1 MRKKKQ
7 QQQLLL
13 LLLIPL
19 RSSAVPREDGP
30 WAVGLPSRIG
40 IRNLVLNQKLL
51 PLDLDRKVLGE
62 ENRFLLDPVP
72 KSLSRLLKILFLQL
86 LKILLRLLPR
96 HPLKIFIRVPSY
108 LKILFLLLLIVLP
121 FPRNALK
128 LILTCLKT
136 DQWKWPKSEIWRKR
150 ALDVVER
157 RYLVQRTMA
166 VPHLFP
172 RG

>member
-1 MRKKKQ
+1 
-7 QQQLLL
+7 
-13 LLLIPL
+13 
-19 RSSAVPREDGP
+19 
-30 WAVGLPSRIG
+30 
-40 IRNLVLNQKLL
+40 VLNQKLL

-72 KSLSRLLKILFLQL
+72 KSLSHLLKILFL
-86 LKILLRLLPR
+86 
-96 HPLKIFIRVPSY
+96 H
-108 LKILFLLLLIVLP
+108 LLIVLP

-128 LILTCLKT
+128 SILTCLKT

-166 VPHLFP
+166 APHLFP

>member
-1 MRKKKQ
+1 
-7 QQQLLL
+7 
-13 LLLIPL
+13 
-19 RSSAVPREDGP
+19 
-30 WAVGLPSRIG
+30 
-40 IRNLVLNQKLL
+40 VLNQKLL

-72 KSLSRLLKILFLQL
+72 KSLSRLLKILFLHLLKILFLHL

-96 HPLKIFIRVPSY
+96 HLLKIFIRLPSY

-121 FPRNALK
+121 FQRNALK
-128 LILTCLKT
+128 SILTCLKT

-157 RYLVQRTMA
+157 RYLVQKTMA
-166 VPHLFP
+166 VPHHFP
-172 RG
+172 RGCKLVAHQFTR

>member
-1 MRKKKQ
+1 
-7 QQQLLL
+7 
-13 LLLIPL
+13 
-19 RSSAVPREDGP
+19 
-30 WAVGLPSRIG
+30 
-40 IRNLVLNQKLL
+40 VLNQKLL

-86 LKILLRLLPR
+86 LKI
-96 HPLKIFIRVPSY
+96 FIRLPSY
-108 LKILFLLLLIVLP
+108 LKILFLLLIVLP

-128 LILTCLKT
+128 SILTCLKK

>member
-1 MRKKKQ
+1 
-7 QQQLLL
+7 
-13 LLLIPL
+13 
-19 RSSAVPREDGP
+19 
-30 WAVGLPSRIG
+30 
-40 IRNLVLNQKLL
+40 VLNQKLL

-72 KSLSRLLKILFLQL
+72 KSLSRLLKILFLHL

-96 HPLKIFIRVPSY
+96 HLLKIFIRFPSY
-108 LKILFLLLLIVLP
+108 RKILFPLLLIVLP
-121 FPRNALK
+121 FPTNASK
-128 LILTCLKT
+128 WILTCLKT

-150 ALDVVER
+150 ALDVVQT